1 MNWIQKN
8 YKVGQTIQAPH
19 PRIAEEG
26 TRQAKIINHTTDNV
40 AHPMAKG
47 PTGIM
52 IQFGDGTYYEI
63 DRAYLDENGGG
74 T

>member
-1 MNWIQKN
+1 MSWLTKN
-8 YKVGQTIQAPH
+8 YKIGTAIQAPH

-26 TRQAKIINHTTDNV
+26 TRQAKIVNHTTDNV
-40 AHPMAKG
+40 AHPMQKG
-47 PTGIM
+47 PTGI
-52 IQFGDGTYYEI
+52 IVRFEDGTVTEI